1 MDINCSRYFDS
12 IGVSR
17 YNKDTFLN
25 HWERKWKDW
34 FFEHYR
40 KEANISQAL
49 TFAYHEKETAKG
61 RHGMDVVAD
70 DEYKRI
76 EESSNPIKV
85 HKFIWWIVNIP
96 FRIKCWLCCGWK
108 LKYVPSDGICKGY
121 WTYIDRYHMMSKL
134 CRYGSPMWSEY
145 KFTWWDK
152 LRFKWITGY
161 KYENVFRS
169 LKGE

>member
-49 TFAYHEKETAKG
+49 TFAYYEKETAKG
-61 RHGMDVVAD
+61 RHGMDVVSD
-70 DEYKRI
+70 DEYKKI
-76 EESSNPIKV
+76 EESSDPIKV

-96 FRIKCWLCCGWK
+96 FRIECWLCCG
-108 LKYVPSDGICKGY
+108 
-121 WTYIDRYHMMSKL
+121 
-134 CRYGSPMWSEY
+134 
-145 KFTWWDK
+145 
-152 LRFKWITGY
+152 
-161 KYENVFRS
+161 
-169 LKGE
+169 

>member
-12 IGVSR
+12 IGVSG

-25 HWERKWKDW
+25 HWDRKWKDW
-34 FFEHYR
+34 FFKHYR
-40 KEANISQAL
+40 KEADISQAL
-49 TFAYHEKETAKG
+49 TSAYYEKETAKG
-61 RHGMDVVAD
+61 RHGMDIVSD

-85 HKFIWWIVNIP
+85 HKFVWWIVNIP
-96 FRIKCWLCCGWK
+96 FRIECWLCCGWK

-121 WTYIDRYHMMSKL
+121 WTYIDRYHMMTKL
-134 CRYGSPMWSEY
+134 CRYGSPMWPEY
-145 KFTWWDK
+145 RFTWWDK

-161 KYENVFRS
+161 KYEEV
-169 LKGE
+169 KK